1 VTPAQEAIARLEALD
16 EDQPDE
22 EMAHVEADRILCQF
36 IRAIG
41 HADVTDAFEA
51 ARRRVGFWYA

>member
-1 VTPAQEAIARLEALD
+1 MTPAQEAVAKLEAVD
-16 EDQPDE
+16 ENHPDE
-22 EMAHVEADRILCQF
+22 EMAHVEADRILCEF

-41 HADVTDAFEA
+41 HADVADAFEA